1 MKALCDLMYNL
12 LVNMQTQTQQLN
24 SSNQILNTNTNSN
37 LNTNPLYS
45 NKFYGGSNSNDGF
58 EPTF

>member
-1 MKALCDLMYNL
+1 MDNL